1 MTRMKIESLG
11 EFGLIQRLAK
21 RLKVGPGVIRGVGDD
36 CAVVEGPPMWYHL
49 LTCDLLVDGVHF
61 RVDRAKPEQIGWKA
75 LACSVSDI
83 AAMGG
88 LPQFALVALGVPRG
102 CAVER
107 LEKVYAGMQRMA
119 DTCGVSV
126 VGGDTVLAP
135 RLTLD
140 VAVIG
145 RVERTRLVLRS
156 SAREGDHLMVTG
168 SLGGAVTSGRH
179 LTFTPR
185 WAEAR
190 ALGDRFPLHAMMD
203 LSDGLAGDLRHLTA
217 ASRVG
222 AVVQEAAIPVAR
234 HATVKAALTEGEDFE
249 LLFTAPASV
258 SPALLEWAAG
268 ALRCGVTKIGEIVPA
283 KQGVTLRRPDGQGIP
298 LVLSGYRHF

>member
-1 MTRMKIESLG
+1 MRVESLG

-21 RLKVGPGVIRGVGDD
+21 RLKVGPGVVRGIGDD

-49 LTCDLLVDGVHF
+49 LTCDMLVDGVHF
-61 RVDRAKPEQIGWKA
+61 RFDRAKPESIGWKA
-75 LACSVSDI
+75 LACSVSDV

-88 LPQFALVALGVPRG
+88 LPQFAVVSLGVPKSF
-102 CAVER
+102 AVER
-107 LEKVYAGMQRMA
+107 LEKIYHGLQRMA

-126 VGGDTVLAP
+126 VGGDTVRAP

-140 VAVIG
+140 VMVIG

-168 SLGGAVTSGRH
+168 ALGGAVTSGRH

-185 WAEAR
+185 WQEAR
-190 ALGDRFPLHAMMD
+190 ALGERFPMHAMMD
-203 LSDGLAGDLRHLTA
+203 LSDGLAGDLRHLTT

-222 AVVQEAAIPVAR
+222 AVVEESAIPRAR
-234 HATVKAALTEGEDFE
+234 GATVTAALTEGEDFE
-249 LLFTAPASV
+249 LLFTVPPTV
-258 SPALLEWAAG
+258 SAALLEWAAG

-283 KQGVTLRRPDGQGIP
+283 KQGVTLQQPNGKRIP
-298 LVLSGYRHF
+298 LKPSGYRHF

>member
-1 MTRMKIESLG
+1 MKIESLG

-21 RLKVGPGVIRGVGDD
+21 RLKLGPGVVKGVGDD

-49 LTCDLLVDGVHF
+49 LTCDMLVDSVHF
-61 RVDRAKPEQIGWKA
+61 WWERAKPEQVGWKG

-88 LPQFALVALGVPRG
+88 IPQYAVVSLGLPKG

-107 LEKVYAGMQRMA
+107 LEKLYQGMQRMA
-119 DTCGVSV
+119 DTCGVAV
-126 VGGDTVLAP
+126 VGGDTVRAP
-135 RLTLD
+135 RLTMD
-140 VAVIG
+140 VTLFG

-156 SAREGDHLMVTG
+156 SAREGDHLFVTG
-168 SLGGAVTSGRH
+168 ALGGAVASGRH

-185 WAEAR
+185 WQEAR
-190 ALGDRFPLHAMMD
+190 ALGERFPLHAMMD
-203 LSDGLAGDLRHLTA
+203 LSDGLAGDLRHLAA

-222 AVVQEAAIPVAR
+222 AVVETAAIPCAKG
-234 HATVKAALTEGEDFE
+234 ATVKAALTDGEDFE
-249 LLFTAPASV
+249 LLFTVPASV
-258 SPALLEWAAG
+258 SPALIEWAAG

-283 KQGVTLRRPDGQGIP
+283 RQGVALQSPTGRRVP
-298 LVLSGYRHF
+298 LLPHAFRHF